1 MLTPVRRHYAVS
13 CGPQDCL
20 SKPVLRVGHSPQNLE
35 LRVVCRE
42 QAGTPKSFEGACG
55 QEGRETL
62 FASLHRGSAT
72 EESRDMSGFWERS
85 AQRGVHGGIRKGLRH
100 VQWEHYT
107 LACFGEPRAI
117 GEFLLADIATWSCP
131 RQDLPTIERTTQDKR
146 HRERKK
152 EEKPR

>member
-1 MLTPVRRHYAVS
+1 MLTPVRRHCVVI

-20 SKPVLRVGHSPQNLE
+20 LKPVLRAGHSPQNLE

-42 QAGTPKSFEGACG
+42 QAGTLKAFEGACG

-62 FASLHRGSAT
+62 VAGLHRGSAT
-72 EESRDMSGFWERS
+72 EESRYMSGFWERS
-85 AQRGVHGGIRKGLRH
+85 AECGVHGGVRKGLRH
-100 VQWEHYT
+100 VPWEHYT

-131 RQDLPTIERTTQDKR
+131 RQD
-146 HRERKK
+146 
-152 EEKPR
+152 